1 MLLLIA
7 GFVLSLFGSLPPGLI
22 SLSVAQTSIL
32 RGKQAA
38 VAVTLGAAFAEF
50 FQAWAA
56 VALTDWFLSHP
67 NAEKGFQW
75 AALPVFL
82 GIGLH
87 LVFFAKPPKPP
98 KSPEELSAG
107 SFRRQFLKGLIL
119 SVFNLLAI
127 PYWFVYCGWLRVE
140 GWWQDGLL
148 STLIF
153 ALGVSLGT
161 VFALGLYVWL
171 GQMLLNNSKDVARY
185 ANRVI
190 GLIFLGLGLKVLM
203 GLIW

>member
-22 SLSVAQTSIL
+22 SLSVSQTAIH
-32 RGKQAA
+32 RGISAA
-38 VAVTLGAAFAEF
+38 MALALGAAMAEF

-56 VALTDWFLSHP
+56 VLFADWFLSHP
-67 NAEKGFQW
+67 EAERGFHW
-75 AALPVFL
+75 AAVPVFL

-87 LVFFAKPPKPP
+87 LVFFAKPPQPP
-98 KSPEELSAG
+98 GPITAG
-107 SFRRQFLKGLIL
+107 SIRRQFFKGWIL

-127 PYWFVYCGWLRVE
+127 PYWFVYVGWMRVE
-140 GWWQDGLL
+140 GWWQEGLF

-153 ALGVSLGT
+153 SFGVSLGT
-161 VFALGLYVWL
+161 IFALGLYAWL
-171 GQMLLNNSKDVARY
+171 GQLIVKRSMDVARY

-190 GLIFLGLGLKVLM
+190 GLIFIGLGLKSLF
-203 GLIW
+203 GLYF